1 MSDHPIDNQ
10 KSKLNAFFFPI
21 VIVIV
26 IAIVLSSLTL
36 EFYANP
42 LTPDAPDD
50 LSPIPENPEDP
61 GGIAFGAIL
70 NMLFYVI
77 FIFIAGFITLLI
89 YKKGLMQFLT
99 YFFAVAMGLSWFSF
113 GVFYGWIF
121 SVYIVEFLNSW
132 WDYIPEIIQGFFVFV
147 FEGTVVVFSEVFIVY
162 DIMLLLFGVFL
173 GFLGTFSFAVQSFD
187 RLWIRNSMMVV
198 FGPMIGSMLAIHFGL
213 LTVFLILI
221 GLSLYDIYAVFYG
234 PLKGIIDQSREDAKE
249 IEEKIERQE
258 IDVSEVT
265 TGPLMPALP
274 VYSTSLINI
283 GLGDFAF
290 FSMLASAA
298 VVISYGLST
307 PIPLIMAVIGLLVG
321 AYYTFQFLKEDRA
334 LPGLPLPIFGGI
346 STMVVGVIIVMIIDG
361 VTLGAVFGLF

>member
-1 MSDHPIDNQ
+1 MSEIPINKG
-10 KSKLNAFFFPI
+10 KSKLRAFFLPIII
-21 VIVIV
+21 VIA

-36 EFYANP
+36 DFYANP
-42 LTPDAPDD
+42 LTPDTPDD

-61 GGIAFGAIL
+61 GGIAYGAIL
-70 NMLFYVI
+70 NMLFYVF
-77 FIFIAGFITLLI
+77 FIFIAGFITLII

-99 YFFAVAMGLSWFSF
+99 YFFAVAMGFSWFSF

-121 SVYIVEFLNSW
+121 SVYIVDFLNTW
-132 WDYIPEIIQGFFVFV
+132 WDYLPEIIQGFFVFV
-147 FEGTVVVFSEVFIVY
+147 FEDSIIIFSETLFVY
-162 DIMLLLFGVFL
+162 DLILLLVGVFL
-173 GFLGTFSFAVQSFD
+173 GFLGTFSFVVQSFD
-187 RLWIRNSMMVV
+187 KLWLRNGMMVV

-213 LTVFLILI
+213 LTVFFILI

-234 PLKGIIDQSREDAKE
+234 PLKGIIDQSREDSKE
-249 IEEKIERQE
+249 IEQKIERHE
-258 IDVSEVT
+258 IDMSEVT

-274 VYSTSLINI
+274 VYSTPLINI

-307 PIPLIMAVIGLLVG
+307 PIPLLLAVCGLLIG
-321 AYYTFQFLKEDRA
+321 AYYTFKFLQDDRA

-346 STMVVGVIIVMIIDG
+346 FSMVIGIAIVMIIDG
-361 VTLGAVFGLF
+361 VALEVVFSLF